1 MVATSK
7 ALAGAAVGATCFA
20 SLLDPAYA
28 FTMSPGVVPQMALR
42 NAFTCH
48 GRVHAAVA
56 RSACLA
62 RPPHGRAVL
71 AHGIKMM
78 ADEVSTIDEIEVT
91 GDDSTDF
98 LGAEPSRE
106 ESGEGIEPDDVR
118 NFPISDETMD
128 ALAARGIT
136 KLFPVQAA
144 TFNEIYNGRDVLARA
159 RTGTGKTLGFA
170 LPIIERIIKAKKE
183 NGNTNRTRGQKPV
196 CVVLSPTRE
205 LAQQVERE
213 IEALTTHSVTRVH
226 TLCVYGG
233 VAYQKQERALRDGI
247 DLVVGTPGR
256 MIDLMKNGVLD
267 LSTIEYIVLDE
278 ADEMLNRLVTR
289 PVSLQLRPFG
299 PHPRLASPHFPCVS
313 SRKCPCRPVNPRL
326 YCAAETFV
334 LSLAWIRRISL
345 HASQCNARAVCL
357 PFR

>member
-7 ALAGAAVGATCFA
+7 ALVGAAVGATCFA
-20 SLLDPAYA
+20 SLVDPAYA

-56 RSACLA
+56 RSVGLA

-78 ADEVSTIDEIEVT
+78 AEDVSTIDEIEYA
-91 GDDSTDF
+91 GDDTGF
-98 LGAEPSRE
+98 LGGEPSRE

-118 NFPISDETMD
+118 NFQISDETMD

-136 KLFPVQAA
+136 KLFPVQSA

-170 LPIIERIIKAKKE
+170 LPIIERIIKSKKDS
-183 NGNTNRTRGQKPV
+183 GNTGRNRGSKPV

-233 VAYQKQERALRDGI
+233 VAYQKQERALKDGV

-267 LSTIEYIVLDE
+267 LSQIEYIVLDE
-278 ADEMLNRLVTR
+278 ADEMLNRLVTPPDPCQSHHR
-289 PVSLQLRPFG
+289 ALSLRP
-299 PHPRLASPHFPCVS
+299 L
-313 SRKCPCRPVNPRL
+313 
-326 YCAAETFV
+326 
-334 LSLAWIRRISL
+334 I
-345 HASQCNARAVCL
+345 
-357 PFR
+357 